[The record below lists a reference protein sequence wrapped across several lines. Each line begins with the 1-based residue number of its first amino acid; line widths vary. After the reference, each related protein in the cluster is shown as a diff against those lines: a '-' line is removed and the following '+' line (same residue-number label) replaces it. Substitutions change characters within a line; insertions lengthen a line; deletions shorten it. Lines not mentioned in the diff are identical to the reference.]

1 MGEEGLARTSNDLIY
16 IGHKIDFDYQLLC
29 DELDAMRQLQEGQEA
44 LLRGHIKALVPTYVL
59 PAEKANV

>member
-16 IGHKIDFDYQLLC
+16 IGHKIDFDSQLLYT
-29 DELDAMRQLQEGQEA
+29 ELDAMKQLKEGQEA
-44 LLRGHIKALVPTYVL
+44 LLRQHIKRLVPTYVL